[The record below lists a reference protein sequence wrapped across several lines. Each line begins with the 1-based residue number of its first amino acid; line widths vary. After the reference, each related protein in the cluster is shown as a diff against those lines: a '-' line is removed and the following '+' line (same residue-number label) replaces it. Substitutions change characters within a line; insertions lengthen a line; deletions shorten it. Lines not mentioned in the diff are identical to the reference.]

1 MSPEDPGSSTGLV
14 SVSSDSIVVG
24 HDGSKGADN
33 ALATALELAEQL
45 SAPVVVV
52 RAWGIAT
59 APRPPHWEFGYV
71 CSFDEYSA
79 TVQDELMRDA
89 RTVIGTFQLVPVTYR
104 AVHGAPSTILIAV
117 SQNARMLVVGT
128 RGRGGLAGLLL
139 GSVSE
144 QCVRH
149 ATCPVLVVRRG
160 PESAI

>member
-1 MSPEDPGSSTGLV
+1 MFLEDPGSSTRPV
-14 SVSSDSIVVG
+14 PASSDSIVVG

-33 ALATALELAEQL
+33 ALVTALEFAEQL

-59 APRPPHWEFGYV
+59 APRPAHWAFGYV

-79 TVQDELMRDA
+79 AVQDELMRDGRA
-89 RTVIGTFQLVPVTYR
+89 AIGTFQLVPVTYR

-117 SQNARMLVVGT
+117 SQHARMLVVGT

-144 QCVRH
+144 RCVRH
-149 ATCPVLVVRRG
+149 ATCPVLVVRG
-160 PESAI
+160 GSNSAI